1 MPADMIFCSRTI
13 IWATSLLGT
22 AAAIVASVYW
32 LDRPIASVMHSYS
45 FRNSHQQAVEGLS
58 HFPNPVILLAVVL
71 SAILGLRI
79 ALGGRLS
86 RNQANTFV
94 CSLAVLFTETTKDGL
109 KFFFGR
115 TWPETW
121 LDNNPSF
128 IRDGVYGFHFLHGG
142 NGYQSFPSGHMA
154 AACTVIS
161 VLWVHYPRFRRIYV
175 IAGLLVGT
183 ALIAGN
189 YHFLSDVIGG
199 AFLGLSSGWLA
210 TVIWDRYAGGRE
222 TWFQQAEPSLN
233 STAPTVDRKQ

>member
-79 ALGGRLS
+79 ALGRRLS

-109 KFFFGR
+109 KFFSDARGPKLGWTIILPLFA
-115 TWPETW
+115 
-121 LDNNPSF
+121 
-128 IRDGVYGFHFLHGG
+128 
-142 NGYQSFPSGHMA
+142 MA
-154 AACTVIS
+154 FMASIFCTAAMDIS
-161 VLWVHYPRFRRIYV
+161 HFRRV
-175 IAGLLVGT
+175 IWRQRALLSRCCGFTIRV
-183 ALIAGN
+183 
-189 YHFLSDVIGG
+189 SG
-199 AFLGLSSGWLA
+199 AFM
-210 TVIWDRYAGGRE
+210 
-222 TWFQQAEPSLN
+222 
-233 STAPTVDRKQ
+233 